1 MDLVTACTLDCPD
14 ACSLLVSG
22 AGPCSLR
29 IRGNPEHP
37 VTAGFTCAKIKRL
50 GRRLTHPRRITTP
63 LLRVRAGWQTIPWE
77 EALDLCAERIRTYS
91 GEPAS
96 ILHIHG
102 FGDKGVSSLAS
113 PYFFARIG
121 ASGIAGSL
129 CDEAGI
135 AACLADF
142 GSLETNDILD
152 LANARRI
159 VNWGKDLSRS
169 SIHVAGLVR
178 QARRRGARV
187 LTISPGGDGNRG
199 FTDSFIRIRPGT
211 DRFLAAAVIRL
222 LLERNEIREVILER
236 TRNWP
241 QFLSII
247 TGRSLS
253 DLAGVCGLSQPEVEE
268 VSSWYAEGE
277 PVATLIGWGLQRHR
291 YGGENV
297 RFINALALLSGNV
310 GRSGAGSYFNISS
323 MRNFNR
329 SWLAEGIAPSPA
341 RRRLLLPC
349 IGQEILRAQEPPVR
363 MIWVNGCNVVNQ
375 APDSRDIVRAFAATE
390 FKVVVD
396 AFMTDTAS
404 VADLILPCT
413 LMLEKEDLV
422 GSFLHNYVN
431 YARKAVEPPGQARS
445 DFQILS
451 ELGRRLDPP
460 VLLPAAEE
468 FLQKTLDSPHLGISL
483 DEIRR
488 RGFVR
493 AKRPEIVYSGL
504 RFDHPDAKYHLPSEL
519 HDELRPPPGYPF
531 RLLTLVRRESIH
543 SQILPEAHEAPPR
556 VWIAPDNPAAADLD
570 LRREVFLVS
579 HLGRLT
585 VRVEIAR
592 GLHPQVVV
600 YRRGDWL
607 SLGGGANQLIAAEV
621 TDMGECAAFYS
632 QHVRLEN

>member
-1 MDLVTACTLDCPD
+1 MDRVTACTLDCPD

-22 AGPCSLR
+22 THPEALR

-50 GRRLTHPRRITTP
+50 GQRLTHPRRITTP
-63 LLRVRAGWQTIPWE
+63 LLRVRGGWQAIRWE
-77 EALDLCAERIRTYS
+77 EALDLCAERIQTYRV
-91 GEPAS
+91 EAAS

-102 FGDKGVSSLAS
+102 FGDKGVLSLAS
-113 PYFFARIG
+113 PYFFARLG

-135 AACLADF
+135 AASIADF

-152 LANARRI
+152 LAKARRI

-178 QARRRGARV
+178 RARQHGARV
-187 LTISPGGDGNRG
+187 LTISPGGDGNRD
-199 FTDSFIRIRPGT
+199 FTDSFLRIRPGT

-222 LLERNEIREVILER
+222 LLERNEIRDVILER

-241 QFLSII
+241 QFLSVV
-247 TGRSLS
+247 TGRSLV
-253 DLAGVCGLSQPEVEE
+253 DLTGVCGLSQPEVEQ
-268 VSSWYAEGE
+268 VFSWYAEGE

-310 GRSGAGSYFNISS
+310 GRSGAGSYFNVSS

-329 SWLAEGIAPSPA
+329 SWLAEGIAGE
-341 RRRLLLPC
+341 RRALLLPC
-349 IGQEILRAQEPPVR
+349 IGQEILKAQEPPVR

-375 APDSRDIVRAFAATE
+375 APDSRGIARALAATG

-396 AFMTDTAS
+396 AFMTDTAT
-404 VADLILPCT
+404 VADLILPCS

-431 YARKAVEPPGQARS
+431 YARKVVEPPDQARS
-445 DFQILS
+445 DFWILS

-460 VLLPAAEE
+460 VFLPTAEE

-483 DEIRR
+483 DDIRR
-488 RGFVR
+488 LGFLR
-493 AKRPEIVYSGL
+493 AKRPDIAYSGF
-504 RFDHPDAKYHLPSEL
+504 RFDHPDGRYHLPTAL
-519 HDELRPPPGYPF
+519 HEEPQPPPGYPF
-531 RLLTLVRRESIH
+531 RLLTLVRRDYIH
-543 SQILPEAHEAPPR
+543 SQILPEEHEAPPR
-556 VWIAPDNPAAADLD
+556 VWIGPDNPAAADLD
-570 LRREVFLVS
+570 LRRDVFLVS
-579 HLGRLT
+579 PIGRLK
-585 VRVEIAR
+585 VRVERAR
-592 GLHPQVVV
+592 DLHPQVVI
-600 YRRGDWL
+600 YRRGDWM
-607 SLGGGANQLIAAEV
+607 SLGAGANQLVAAEI
-621 TDMGECAAFYS
+621 TDMGDCAAFYS